1 MLELTTTIT
10 PALISANIDELKA
23 YLEVEVSKYDIDVTE
38 DKVKDAKKL
47 ATELNSVTKAINA
60 VKKEKLLELEAPIKQ
75 FKSDIAELN
84 DIVQSGRSK
93 ILSQVKIFEDE
104 VLQEIKKLSDNKLHE
119 EYSIQDVGEKYE
131 TATISDLVLL
141 GSITKGGTLT
151 KKVNDEIVARVAS
164 AKQKQKQDE
173 AEAEVERL
181 RLEAEV
187 NKRVAEQRE
196 RDIRAKEEQKRL
208 SDNQIT
214 YERDIVQQEAPI
226 RVVETPLK
234 EEVALPPKEVVEEGK
249 KLLRIAINF
258 DIKVREGAPED
269 KVLLKMRQL
278 LESAGI
284 PDLVSIGVK

>member
-75 FKSDIAELN
+75 FKSDIADLN

-93 ILSQVKIFEDE
+93 ILSQVKIFEDK
-104 VLQEIKKLSDNKLHE
+104 VLQEIAEAVIDKFNE
-119 EYSIQDVGEKYE
+119 EYKIQDLSEDYSGLPFK
-131 TATISDLVLL
+131 DLILL
-141 GSITKGGTLT
+141 GSITKSGTLT
-151 KKVNDEIVARVAS
+151 KKVNDEIVARVAT
-164 AKQKQKQDE
+164 AKQKQKLDE
-173 AEAEVERL
+173 AEAEKEAL

-196 RDIRAKEEQKRL
+196 RDIKAEAQKKIDEAKEVIQETP
-208 SDNQIT
+208 I
-214 YERDIVQQEAPI
+214 QEAPI
-226 RVVETPLK
+226 RVTETPLK
-234 EEVALPPKEVVEEGK
+234 EEVVLPPKEEAPEGK
-249 KLLRIAINF
+249 KILRIAISF